1 MINLEMKVTLIKL
14 LEACVSR
21 RLDGI
26 PKRFEELFQRNNLD
40 YQDKCFL
47 LFAAFEYVREAN
59 DMNFV
64 TKTWKY

>member
-40 YQDKCFL
+40 YQDK
-47 LFAAFEYVREAN
+47 
-59 DMNFV
+59 
-64 TKTWKY
+64 